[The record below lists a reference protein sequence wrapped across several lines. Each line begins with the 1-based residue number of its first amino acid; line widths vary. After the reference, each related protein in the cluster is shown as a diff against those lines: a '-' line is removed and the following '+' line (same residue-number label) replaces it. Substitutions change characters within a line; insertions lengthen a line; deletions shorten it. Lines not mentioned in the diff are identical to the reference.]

1 MNKIINKND
10 SATQKENRT
19 QQVAVE
25 VGLCKKSNAKQML
38 DSIVALLEENK
49 SEDVLIIDLE
59 NKADFAYYVI
69 VASGRS
75 SKHICSIAN
84 NIADDLKA
92 KGMEHI
98 GIEGLEVGDWV
109 LVDAHDVVVHLFRP
123 EVRENY
129 EIEKIWNFT
138 NRTEV

>member
-1 MNKIINKND
+1 MTKMINQND
-10 SATQKENRT
+10 SATQKEN
-19 QQVAVE
+19 
-25 VGLCKKSNAKQML
+25 AKQML
-38 DSIVALLEENK
+38 NRIVELLEENK
-49 SEDVLIIDLE
+49 SEDILIIDLE
-59 NKADFAYYVI
+59 NKADFAYYVV

-75 SKHICSIAN
+75 SKHICSVAN
-84 NIADDLKA
+84 NIADELKS

-123 EVRENY
+123 EIRENY